1 MYTLA
6 TIPASDV
13 TVGMTVAFSLD
24 GTYRARVVTE
34 TDRTDTVT
42 LLWVGDY
49 ALATA
54 SDAPV
59 SVEIH

>member
-1 MYTLA
+1 MHTLA
-6 TIPASDV
+6 TLPASDV
-13 TVGMTVAFSLD
+13 TVGMTIAYSLD

-34 TDRTDTVT
+34 IDRTDTVT

-49 ALATA
+49 ALAVST
-54 SDAPV
+54 DAPV